1 KDYLKIDFSDEDT
14 LIESLIT
21 SARQKCERLLGLC
34 IVESEI
40 SSLYENDGDMVEL
53 AYSNIKKDTTG
64 NYIVNGDYTLSG
76 SDLQKWIKTSDKE
89 IDITYTSGFDI
100 IPQWAKLG
108 ILK

>member
-1 KDYLKIDFSDEDT
+1 MSRLISVHIEPKDPVTEPVTLQEVKDYLKIDFSDEDT

-76 SDLQKWIKTSDKE
+76 SGLQ
-89 IDITYTSGFDI
+89 
-100 IPQWAKLG
+100 
-108 ILK
+108 